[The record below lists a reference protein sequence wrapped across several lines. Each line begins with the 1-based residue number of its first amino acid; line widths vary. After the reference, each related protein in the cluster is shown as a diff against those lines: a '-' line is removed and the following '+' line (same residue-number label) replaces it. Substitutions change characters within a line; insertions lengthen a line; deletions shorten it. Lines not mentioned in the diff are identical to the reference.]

1 MCAVGGGGDYRS
13 PWNHGGQ
20 AAVIDQQIAA
30 LILEDLAFPL
40 RHNNALCAPLP
51 VSQACEEGTAS
62 LSHGSHHFLS
72 PSLPT
77 APLPHHLSALTTPKL
92 QTVLCPSEGKDVC
105 TFSII
110 AGCV

>member
-1 MCAVGGGGDYRS
+1 MCGGGCYRS

-20 AAVIDQQIAA
+20 AAVIDHQIAA

-51 VSQACEEGTAS
+51 VSQAWEEGTVS
-62 LSHGSHHFLS
+62 LSHGSHHFLPPYIPTTNP
-72 PSLPT
+72 PS
-77 APLPHHLSALTTPKL
+77 SALPTPKL